1 MPMNAFGQDSAK
13 QSAVTYKPRPH
24 ICHHPIN
31 INMFTLIQPITALD
45 RIDCRQKTWNMIY
58 TCHSETES
66 HLNSFGKYALHNSI
80 YLSFFVHKKLDY
92 CVN

>member
-45 RIDCRQKTWNMIY
+45 RIDCRQKT
-58 TCHSETES
+58 
-66 HLNSFGKYALHNSI
+66 
-80 YLSFFVHKKLDY
+80 
-92 CVN
+92 